1 MYERSIEERLAY
13 LGLDDEAFSLLAD
26 LRPLL
31 EDHAEDLAEQFYRHL
46 LAFEETRVHFRDAD
60 TKERFLYGRSRYIV
74 SLADSD
80 FGPEYLEERRRSGQL
95 QEASGLS
102 PAWISR
108 LSALHISLLA
118 PLLASH
124 FEGDLAAAARTAK
137 ALAGRF
143 ALDVE
148 IALEAYIERRSQGL
162 AFMAE
167 ELARERRQLQED
179 LRAQTAT
186 LRETTERAK
195 AAEEL
200 ASIATLVAGLAH
212 EIGTPM
218 AVIQGHAKMLEK
230 SVSGDDGVWRLTTIQ
245 DQIAR
250 ISRII
255 HTLLQ
260 MAHPRRANPEVVDLG
275 PLVEQSLA
283 FVSEK
288 LSICRVVVETELAL
302 GVTVIGDRERL
313 QQLLLNLILNAA
325 DAMPE
330 GGALNAVVSQTGRTA
345 TVRLEDTGVGIDAD
359 ALPRIFEPFF
369 TTKEAG
375 QGNGLGLMVCKGIVA
390 DHGGE
395 IEVSS
400 HPGKGAQFTIRLP
413 SSREAVA
420 PPPYPITPEPNPSE

>member
-1 MYERSIEERLAY
+1 MKQRPIEERLAY
-13 LGLDDEAFSLLAD
+13 LGLDDEAFELLSE

-31 EDHAEDLAEQFYRHL
+31 EEHADELAEQFYRHM
-46 LAFEETRVHFRDAD
+46 LAFEETRVYFRDEE

-74 SLADSD
+74 SLADSH
-80 FGPEYLEERRRSGQL
+80 FGPEYFEERRRSGQM
-95 QEASGLS
+95 QEAIGLS

-108 LSALHISLLA
+108 LSALHVSLLA
-118 PLLASH
+118 PVLTAH
-124 FEGDLAAAARTAK
+124 FEGDLTKAARTVQ
-137 ALAGRF
+137 ALMGRF

-148 IALEAYIERRSQGL
+148 IALESFMERREQGL

-167 ELARERRQLQED
+167 ELARERRRLQED
-179 LRAQTAT
+179 LREQGAT

-195 AAEEL
+195 VAEEL

-218 AVIQGHAKMLEK
+218 GVIQGHAKMLEK
-230 SVSGDDGVWRLTTIQ
+230 HVEGGDGVWRLQTIQ

-255 HTLLQ
+255 QMLLKI
-260 MAHPRRANPEVVDLG
+260 AHPHRWNPEVLDLAA
-275 PLVEQSLA
+275 LLEQSLS

-288 LSICRVVVETELAL
+288 LSARGIELKQSLAPRT
-302 GVTVIGDRERL
+302 TVLGDRERL
-313 QQLLLNLILNAA
+313 QQLFLNLLLNAA
-325 DAMPE
+325 DAMPDGGELRVEVSASE
-330 GGALNAVVSQTGRTA
+330 GRVR
-345 TVRLEDTGVGIDAD
+345 VRLVDTGIGIGAD
-359 ALPRIFEPFF
+359 DLPRIFEPFF

-395 IEVSS
+395 VEVASE
-400 HPGKGAQFTIRLP
+400 PGRGTTFTISLP
-413 SSREAVA
+413 PTEPDSA
-420 PPPYPITPEPNPSE
+420 PRRPTA